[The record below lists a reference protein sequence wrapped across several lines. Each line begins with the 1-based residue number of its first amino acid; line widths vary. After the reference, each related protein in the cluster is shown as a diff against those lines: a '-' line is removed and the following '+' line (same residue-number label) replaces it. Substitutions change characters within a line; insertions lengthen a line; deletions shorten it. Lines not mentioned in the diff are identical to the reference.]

1 MPNGKVGDHPYTDIV
16 HHGLDTYSP
25 QAAALVR
32 EIAVLADERTRQE
45 LADLLGSDFNANF
58 NPDVPKLE
66 KLLTEMRDRLKREA
80 RERGYEVE

>member
-25 QAAALVR
+25 RAAGLVR
-32 EIAVLADERTRQE
+32 EIATLSDERTRRE
-45 LADLLGSDFNANF
+45 VADLLLNDFNEHF

-66 KLLTEMRDRLKREA
+66 KLLTEMRERLKRKA
-80 RERGYEVE
+80 QERGYELK